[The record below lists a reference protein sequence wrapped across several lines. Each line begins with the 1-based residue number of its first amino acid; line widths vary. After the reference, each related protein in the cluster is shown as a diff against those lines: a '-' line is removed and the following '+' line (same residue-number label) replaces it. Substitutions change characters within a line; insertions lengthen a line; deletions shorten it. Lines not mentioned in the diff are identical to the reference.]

1 MPGRGGK
8 AVGYG
13 KGGQDMKAQNEKDVQ
28 ANGNQDYEKPEVLS
42 EEVFET
48 LALTCTKTLAGCA
61 PGVGGNG
68 SVRS

>member
-1 MPGRGGK
+1 
-8 AVGYG
+8 
-13 KGGQDMKAQNEKDVQ
+13 MKAQNEKDVQ